1 MFLIPSESFY
11 QWWLGIPNRQIIIV
25 DLLVCGQ
32 CYFLLKSFYLSF
44 NFVRSFSSLKFGN
57 LLGHVIEL
65 KFGQTDFP
73 RHLVHINIH
82 THTHTHKD
90 THKHK
95 RMDTHIQTLMCK
107 HMQKSFTY
115 NHNSR
120 FSNIPLLDKGLY
132 LHVGEVS
139 ELNHGGLADFTYKY
153 IRTHK
158 NIQARTRRY
167 LTTYR

>member
-95 RMDTHIQTLMCK
+95 RHSCVNICKSLLHIITIHDSAISHCWIKASTSMQEKCRSLTTVGWPILHTSIYAHIKIYK
-107 HMQKSFTY
+107 HA
-115 NHNSR
+115 
-120 FSNIPLLDKGLY
+120 
-132 LHVGEVS
+132 HVG
-139 ELNHGGLADFTYKY
+139 T
-153 IRTHK
+153 
-158 NIQARTRRY
+158 
-167 LTTYR
+167 